1 MKRLIIALALLF
13 STSVFADAIQSLNQ
27 SQVNQALKDKT
38 ITTIPLATINGSLVN
53 NTFSGYFNANGKVIG
68 QMAHT
73 PASGPAND
81 TGSWTVTENGSLCVT
96 WDHWN
101 NKQNTCIALYN
112 VNNGLLFINQNTHKL
127 ETMVLNE
134 NIKNGNGL
142 N

>member
-1 MKRLIIALALLF
+1 MKRLIIALAVLF
-13 STSVFADAIQSLNQ
+13 SSSVFADAIQSLDQ
-27 SQVNQALKDKT
+27 SQVNQTLKGKT
-38 ITTIPLATINGSLVN
+38 IATIPLVTLDGSLVN
-53 NTFSGYFNANGKVIG
+53 NTFTGYFNSNGKIRG

-101 NKQNTCIALYN
+101 SKKNTCVAIYN
-112 VNNGLLFINQNTHKL
+112 LNNGLLFVNQDTHKL
-127 ETMVLNE
+127 ETLILND
-134 NIKNGNGL
+134 NIKNGNAL